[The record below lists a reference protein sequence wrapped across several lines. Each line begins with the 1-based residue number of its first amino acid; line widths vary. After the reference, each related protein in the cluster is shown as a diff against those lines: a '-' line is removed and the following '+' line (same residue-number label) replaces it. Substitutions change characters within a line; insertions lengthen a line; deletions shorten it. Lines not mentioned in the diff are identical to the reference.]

1 MMDGRVKAIKRG
13 LIDAGFGNKC
23 TLMSYSAK
31 FASSLYGPFRC
42 VSKDLKDIHLT
53 DLDCAEM
60 LLEAHLPSVTENA
73 TNYRPQ
79 HVGWHAEPS

>member
-31 FASSLYGPFRC
+31 FASSLYGPFRYL
-42 VSKDLKDIHLT
+42 SKNYRGIYLT
-53 DLDCAEM
+53 DIDCAEM
-60 LLEAHLPSVTENA
+60 LLEAHPPSVTENA
-73 TNYRPQ
+73 TNYRLQ
-79 HVGWHAEPS
+79 HVGWHAELS